1 MMIYVFSA
9 IVPAFILITIVLGI
23 KNKLDIL
30 KLFTDGVLEG
40 LKTTLSIFPYI
51 LAITIAITLLQDAGA
66 LAWLI
71 KPIQGML
78 ARLGIPESVI
88 PLALFRPLSGG
99 ASTSVVMDIF
109 KRCGPDSIEGKMASI
124 IMGGTETTFYVTTVL
139 FGAAKVKRVRGTI
152 IAAIIADIVAIITA
166 IILVNIGF
174 V

>member
-1 MMIYVFSA
+1 MIYVFSSV
-9 IVPAFILITIVLGI
+9 VPVFILITIIFGI

-40 LKTTLSIFPYI
+40 LKTALSIFPYI
-51 LAITIAITLLQDAGA
+51 LAITIAITLLQDTGV

-71 KPIQGML
+71 KPMQGVL
-78 ARLGIPESVI
+78 VGFGIPESIV

-109 KRCGPDSIEGKMASI
+109 KRCGPDSIEGKMSSI

-139 FGAAKVKRVRGTI
+139 FGAAKVKKMRGTI
-152 IAAIIADIVAIITA
+152 IAAIIADVVAVAAA
-166 IILVNIGF
+166 IILVNTGF

>member
-1 MMIYVFSA
+1 MIYVFSSV
-9 IVPAFILITIVLGI
+9 VPVFILITIIFGI

-40 LKTTLSIFPYI
+40 LKTALSIFPYI
-51 LAITIAITLLQDAGA
+51 LAITIAITLLQDTGV

-71 KPIQGML
+71 KPMQGVL
-78 ARLGIPESVI
+78 VGLGIPESIV

-109 KRCGPDSIEGKMASI
+109 KRCGPDSIEGKMSSI

-139 FGAAKVKRVRGTI
+139 FGAAKVKKMRGTI
-152 IAAIIADIVAIITA
+152 IAAIIADVVAVAAA
-166 IILVNIGF
+166 IILVNTGF

>member
-1 MMIYVFSA
+1 MVYVFSA
-9 IVPAFILITIVLGI
+9 IVPLFILITIASGM

-40 LKTTLSIFPYI
+40 LKTVLSIFPYI
-51 LAITIAITLLQDAGA
+51 LAITIAITLLQDTGVLAWMIQPVQGA
-66 LAWLI
+66 LA
-71 KPIQGML
+71 K
-78 ARLGIPESVI
+78 LGIPESII

-109 KRCGPDSIEGKMASI
+109 KRCGPDSIEGKIASI

-139 FGAAKVKRVRGTI
+139 FGAAKVKKVRGTI
-152 IAAIIADIVAIITA
+152 VAAIIADAVAITTA

-174 V
+174 I

>member
-1 MMIYVFSA
+1 MVYVFSA
-9 IVPAFILITIVLGI
+9 IVPAFILLTIVWGI
-23 KNKLDIL
+23 KNRLDIL

-40 LKTTLSIFPYI
+40 LKTVLSIFPYI
-51 LAITIAITLLQDAGA
+51 LAITIAITLLRDTGV

-78 ARLGIPESVI
+78 ARFCIPESII

-109 KRCGPDSIEGKMASI
+109 KRYGPDSLEGKIASI
-124 IMGGTETTFYVTTVL
+124 IMGGTETTFYVTAVL
-139 FGAAKVKRVRGTI
+139 FGAAKVKKVRGTI
-152 IAAIIADIVAIITA
+152 MAAIIADVVAVAAA